1 MIDFVKED
9 WNNYR
14 KRDFFYKFFLF
25 KKIVRDGE
33 GFKSKNLNFK
43 NLKLLVFVLIWVGEN
58 FFILVNIGKVI
69 RNEIKFKWN

>member
-9 WNNYR
+9 WNNFR

-33 GFKSKNLNFK
+33 GFKRKNVNFK

-58 FFILVNIGKVI
+58 FFKLVNIGKVI